1 MLEKCLIT
9 GDLTNYT
16 EEKIENTFSHRIEK
30 SKYFLSLEQFK
41 IFHNPS
47 MKRLVFMTK
56 YGTGKTLLMSA
67 KARKLIEK
75 KEKVVIIVFHEK
87 DISLV
92 TVKLKSLFLQEKSEP
107 KIEGLKIGQTGNHFN
122 QKHPFCNP
130 YNVSKHYKSTI

>member
-1 MLEKCLIT
+1 
-9 GDLTNYT
+9 
-16 EEKIENTFSHRIEK
+16 
-30 SKYFLSLEQFK
+30 
-41 IFHNPS
+41 

-67 KARKLIEK
+67 KARKLLKK

-107 KIEGLKIGQTGNHFN
+107 KI
-122 QKHPFCNP
+122 
-130 YNVSKHYKSTI
+130 